1 MHGVAKRVILTG
13 ASGFIGANLARRLVT
28 DGHEVHLLV
37 RPAETR
43 WRLIG
48 IADDVVLHTVALEQY
63 DRLEQVVRTI
73 NPEWVFHLAA
83 YGAYSTQ
90 TDVRRII
97 ETNYN
102 GTVNLVEACLKT
114 DVEAF
119 VNTGSS
125 SEYGYMD
132 HAPSEHEL
140 PNPNS
145 HYAASKAGATLYCR
159 FIAHHHQRQLT
170 TLRLYSVFGP
180 WEEPTRLMPNLILHA
195 LRGELPPLVSPLI
208 ARDFVYVE
216 DIGDAFLAAT
226 DLPASDYGSV
236 INIGTGIQVNLEQL
250 VAVIR
255 EQFSLD
261 IQPQW
266 GTMPDRQ
273 WDTDMWVAD
282 PTLAQ
287 STLGWKPSHDLGD
300 GLRAFT
306 AWLTSEPNIREHY
319 ERSHTPPQ

>member
-1 MHGVAKRVILTG
+1 M
-13 ASGFIGANLARRLVT
+13 T

-43 WRLIG
+43 WRLSG
-48 IADDVVLHTVALEQY
+48 IADDVVFHTVALEQD
-63 DRLEQVVRTI
+63 DRVEQIVQTVS
-73 NPEWVFHLAA
+73 PEWVFHLAA
-83 YGAYSTQ
+83 HGAYSTQ

-114 DVEAF
+114 DFEAF

-132 HAPSEHEL
+132 HAPSEFEL

-145 HYAASKAGATLYCR
+145 HYAASKAAATLYCR
-159 FIAHHHQRQLT
+159 FIAQHHQRQLT

-208 ARDFVYVE
+208 ARDFVYVA

-226 DLPASDYGSV
+226 DLPTSDYGSV
-236 INIGTGIQVNLEQL
+236 INIGTGSQVTLEQL
-250 VAVIR
+250 VRIIR
-255 EQFSLD
+255 EQFSLEV
-261 IQPQW
+261 QPQW

-273 WDTDMWVAD
+273 WDTDVWVAD

-287 STLGWKPSHDLGD
+287 SILGWKPSHDLVD

-306 AWLTSEPNIREHY
+306 AWLTSEPEILAHY
-319 ERSHTPPQ
+319 QRSHTPPR